1 MASLSFDRRALRGT
15 LLGVAMAIAG
25 TVSLTAFAAPHEHGG
40 PHGGG
45 MFHGRMIE
53 RMLDTAGASDAQR
66 SQIRQIA
73 QAAAADMKSQHEAG
87 RALRERQ
94 MALFTAPTVDANA
107 VEQLRQ
113 QQLAQHDQASKR
125 MTQAMLDISRVLT
138 PEQRVKIAERMKQR
152 RDLMERQHRERSEL
166 DRRQ

>member
-15 LLGVAMAIAG
+15 LLGVALAIGSA
-25 TVSLTAFAAPHEHGG
+25 VSLTALAAPHEHHG

-45 MFHGRMIE
+45 MVHGRMIE

-66 SQIRQIA
+66 AQIRQIA
-73 QAAAADMKSQHEAG
+73 QSAAADLKGQREAG
-87 RALRERQ
+87 KALRERQ
-94 MALFTAPTVDANA
+94 MQLFTAPTVDANA

-138 PEQRVKIAERMKQR
+138 PEQRVKIAERMQAR
-152 RDLMERQHRERSEL
+152 RELMQRQHQERSEL
-166 DRRQ
+166 ERRQ